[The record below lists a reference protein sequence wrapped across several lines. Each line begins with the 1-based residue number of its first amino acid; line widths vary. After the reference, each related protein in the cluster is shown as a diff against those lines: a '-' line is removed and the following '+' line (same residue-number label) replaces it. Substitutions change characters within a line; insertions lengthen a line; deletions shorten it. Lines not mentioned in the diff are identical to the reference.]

1 MGEYFMVILF
11 CLMGE
16 CQTIYQEKGFETY
29 QGCLEESA
37 KTSQL
42 FHMKFPNSQGEIYC
56 LNQEQFNNYLN
67 STEEMMKEK
76 ISA

>member
-1 MGEYFMVILF
+1 MVILF

-16 CQTIYQEKGFETY
+16 CQTIYQEQGYETY
-29 QGCLEESA
+29 QSCLVEA
-37 KTSQL
+37 KKTSQL
-42 FHMKFPNSQGEIYC
+42 FHRQYPNSQGEIYC
-56 LNQEQFNNYLN
+56 LDQEQFNNYLN